1 MNDCFFYFF
10 ARKFLLMIAALLLLT
25 SCGSRRN
32 VVLLQDMGQRG
43 VMASTPVYK
52 AVIVPDDKLSIIVSC
67 ADMEVAAPYNA
78 PMTTYVQSTGYTTN
92 NNGYIVD
99 KNGCIDF
106 PTLGRIQVE
115 GLSRDQLVNLLQVRL
130 SEQIKDPTVTI
141 QFLNFR
147 VTVLGAVRNPGTYTM
162 PSERV
167 SIFDA
172 LGKAGDMQLKS
183 KRKNVLVV
191 RDNGGEVAYGRLDLT
206 KGQIFNSQFYYLQQ
220 NDVVYVEPSKSNIQD
235 GTTSSFLPY
244 LLGIVSSALAVVAI
258 FVR

>member
-1 MNDCFFYFF
+1 MLF
-10 ARKFLLMIAALLLLT
+10 RSIGGTIAP
-25 SCGSRRN
+25 
-32 VVLLQDMGQRG
+32 
-43 VMASTPVYK
+43 TPSYK

-78 PMTTYVQSTGYTTN
+78 PMTTLLQSAGYGNNISVGYT
-92 NNGYIVD
+92 VD

-115 GLSRDQLVNLLQVRL
+115 GLARNQLVDLLQSRL
-130 SEQIKDPTVTI
+130 SEQIKDPTVTV

-147 VTVLGAVRNPGTYTM
+147 VTVLGAVRVPGTYTM
-162 PSERV
+162 PTERI

-183 KRKNVLVV
+183 KRKNVLVI
-191 RDNGGEVAYGRLDLT
+191 RDNGGEVTYGRLDLT
-206 KGQIFNSQFYYLQQ
+206 SSSAFKSPYYFLQQ
-220 NDVVYVEPSKSNIQD
+220 NDVIYVEPSRSNIQD

-244 LLGIVSSALAVVAI
+244 LLGIISSAIALVAI